1 MQPILFL
8 SRLLTATEKNYWLI
22 ELEIAG
28 FVWVIKKLR
37 HLIKS
42 SHASVIMQTDHAA
55 ILVIMEQSSITFTSF
70 MMRMNVRLVKAS
82 LFF

>member
-8 SRLLTATEKNYWLI
+8 FRLLTAAKKNYWPT

-37 HLIKS
+37 HLVKLS
-42 SHASVIMQTDHAA
+42 RQSVIIQTDNLA
-55 ILVIMEQSSITFTSF
+55 ILDIM
-70 MMRMNVRLVKAS
+70 
-82 LFF
+82 